1 MVSVHSSVVVWC
13 AEAGYAWGCRALEQK
28 VWQTL
33 KESKQSAL
41 KVEEMMSDSE
51 DELAID
57 EESMQQS
64 LTAAY

>member
-1 MVSVHSSVVVWC
+1 MLSIRASF
-13 AEAGYAWGCRALEQK
+13 GCRALEQR
-28 VWQTL
+28 VWQAL

-51 DELAID
+51 DDLAVD
-57 EESMQQS
+57 EESMQHS